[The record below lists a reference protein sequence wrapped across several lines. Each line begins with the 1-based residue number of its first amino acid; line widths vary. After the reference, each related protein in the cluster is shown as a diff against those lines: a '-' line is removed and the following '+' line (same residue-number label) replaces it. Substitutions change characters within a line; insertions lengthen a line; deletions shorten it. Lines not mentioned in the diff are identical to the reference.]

1 MFPILLLAL
10 VIGSAAV
17 GGLFAFFVVV
27 PYWSAE
33 RRGRA
38 RWRDAPAVPPSEH
51 PYRAMHMVR
60 RARRAEAPRAPGL
73 VRAAAMVSFLW
84 AWACL
89 AWAIVVALDLRA
101 AGESIGALMVVPPL
115 VGAFFVQRVARRL
128 LERHE
133 HALSLVRPLVVAQT
147 AHAAVLIG
155 FGLVAERVGV
165 DAFVA
170 DLTIALGIGAGLQ
183 AAVIHAAT
191 RAHAAAF
198 DPRDAAYDRRAR
210 VAK

>member
-38 RWRDAPAVPPSEH
+38 RWRDAAVDPPSEH
-51 PYRAMHMVR
+51 PYRAMRVQRKPR
-60 RARRAEAPRAPGL
+60 RPEPPRAPGL

-101 AGESIGALMVVPPL
+101 AGESTGALMVAPPL

-128 LERHE
+128 LERHAL
-133 HALSLVRPLVVAQT
+133 ALSLVKPLVVAQG
-147 AHAAVLIG
+147 AHAALLIG

-183 AAVIHAAT
+183 AAVISAAT
-191 RAHAAAF
+191 RTHAAAF
-198 DPRDAAYDRRAR
+198 DPQDARVAR